1 MHKEE
6 WSLHCVFD
14 RYCNVTYPDYDDE
27 AEDNTDAP
35 NDRRLE
41 ECTGDDCANT
51 DEPCTDCDNPTDDNE
66 HWGEPMGGYCECGHG
81 TVEHPTNG
89 ECECPMN
96 ADGVELFFNHDKMR
110 CEQSME
116 PECPGWWHE

>member
-1 MHKEE
+1 MGRI
-6 WSLHCVFD
+6 S
-14 RYCNVTYPDYDDE
+14 
-27 AEDNTDAP
+27 
-35 NDRRLE
+35 
-41 ECTGDDCANT
+41 
-51 DEPCTDCDNPTDDNE
+51 TDCDNPTDDNE

-116 PECPGWWHE
+116 PECPGWWHEESNTCLIDPNENC